1 MMAIFLSRDI
11 TKNHHSCISAPLLR
25 DQKYIQH
32 EVPKHLQGVELGGSK
47 LARGDV
53 AGSHALLVDKIYQT
67 SLRDDALENVVV
79 CLDKPKNAL
88 QVNAH
93 PRHFVNKIMITMSN
107 KVKQCL
113 YENMESAART
123 VVFLLAIPQTV
134 LSEPRGRQRACM
146 LSCSLLVHE
155 NHLGQSKS
163 FVPGNLIH

>member
-1 MMAIFLSRDI
+1 MNQMMAIFLSRDI

-93 PRHFVNKIMITMSN
+93 PRHFVNKIMITMCN

-123 VVFLLAIPQTV
+123 VVFLLAIPQTCREVGREHACLAV
-134 LSEPRGRQRACM
+134 LCWSMRITLANRRA
-146 LSCSLLVHE
+146 LFQE
-155 NHLGQSKS
+155 
-163 FVPGNLIH
+163 I